1 MGSGIPYPVPWNRMA
16 ENIYLNIRFITSVIF
31 MPEMKRKQAFL
42 KSKGLRDPIGLK
54 LHRPD
59 TPWLTQTMPGASIPV
74 DFIPQNVTCTGPMI
88 LSLGPAEEQG
98 PVLTAWLSRAPTVLV
113 NLGSV
118 YTYSES
124 VARVMAMGLAG
135 VLAATDVQIL
145 WKFRGRISDV
155 DDGGDF
161 GDDFKLPLQP
171 FLDNKRIKMMSWL
184 PIDPPSIL
192 ESGHVIASVHHGGS
206 GCYHE
211 AIR

>member
-16 ENIYLNIRFITSVIF
+16 ENIYLNFRFISSVFSI
-31 MPEMKRKQAFL
+31 PEIKRKQTFL
-42 KSKGLRDPIGLK
+42 KSKGVRDPLNLM

-59 TPWLTQTMPGASIPV
+59 VPWLTETMPGASIPV
-74 DFIPQNVTCTGPMI
+74 DPIPPNVTCTGPMV
-88 LSLGPAEEQG
+88 LSLGPAEEQD
-98 PVLTAWLSRAPTVLV
+98 PVLTKWLSRAPTVLV

-118 YTYSES
+118 YTYSEP
-124 VARVMAMGLAG
+124 VAKTMAKGLAG
-135 VLAATDVQIL
+135 VLATTDVQIL
-145 WKFRGRISDV
+145 WKFRGRTSDV
-155 DDGGDF
+155 DDGGVL

-171 FLDNKRIKMMSWL
+171 FIDSERIRMMSWL

-192 ESGHVIASVHHGGS
+192 ESGYVIASVHHGGS